1 MLNENDVLLFGKKD
15 LKAVNIRAQ
24 SF

>member
-1 MLNENDVLLFGKKD
+1 MLNENDVLLFGKKN